1 VELVEVGQVELQV
14 VTVLALLEQQTLE
27 VAQVVVLVQV
37 VEVQEE
43 VHLVVQE

>member
-1 VELVEVGQVELQV
+1 VELQV
-14 VTVLALLEQQTLE
+14 VTVLALLEQQILE